1 MAKAQHSTISTDACR
16 NNDPLEPLMRF
27 PPVFLPPPVLNDP
40 GRQVNGSAPRFGAMI
55 LPDRRPFQDPDTLLA
70 TDSAAEP
77 GHVQRK
83 FGIDF
88 NPNLD
93 VILPQTAVVILA
105 FSIRDTALSVLFLSQ
120 KPAYSPAPAH
130 EAVLRNS
137 QL

>member
-1 MAKAQHSTISTDACR
+1 
-16 NNDPLEPLMRF
+16 
-27 PPVFLPPPVLNDP
+27 
-40 GRQVNGSAPRFGAMI
+40 MI

-105 FSIRDTALSVLFLSQ
+105 FSIRDTALTVLFLSQ
-120 KPAYSPAPAH
+120 NLLTRQ
-130 EAVLRNS
+130 LRRTRQS
-137 QL
+137 SETPS